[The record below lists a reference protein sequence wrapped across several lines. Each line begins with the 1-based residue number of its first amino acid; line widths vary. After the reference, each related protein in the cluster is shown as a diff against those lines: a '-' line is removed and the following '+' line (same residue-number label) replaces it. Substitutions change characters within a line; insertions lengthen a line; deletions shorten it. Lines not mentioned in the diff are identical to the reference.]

1 MELSLQA
8 LGEQES
14 AQSSARQPLARQS
27 PPQAAPLPRNFT
39 PKQDQDPQDP
49 QSTSIV
55 YVIDDSGSMDGD
67 FPEVRAALEEIRDTD
82 MPNTKVGLIAFG
94 SWTNTVFGLTEHS
107 SSVWTDQRIKVFGAK
122 MAGTIYTHPL
132 NQAVSMLR
140 GDDADIKKIIF
151 LTDAQHQVPGRP
163 TSLMYWLG
171 ITMDGVAFGNHFKD
185 KFDSL
190 KGAAHSTGG
199 QYRMIVK
206 PLQGTTNDPAVT
218 TKALSEILPESVAD
232 DTATLFLVDYS
243 GSILY
248 YAREHREINPAL
260 AAAVSAKN
268 SATGAKV
275 GLAAFRSPHLPGS
288 SSYKLFDTGRY
299 RFRVSG
305 HAASRHCHGPHGY
318 RLGAAEGS

>member
-1 MELSLQA
+1 
-8 LGEQES
+8 
-14 AQSSARQPLARQS
+14 
-27 PPQAAPLPRNFT
+27 
-39 PKQDQDPQDP
+39 
-49 QSTSIV
+49 
-55 YVIDDSGSMDGD
+55 
-67 FPEVRAALEEIRDTD
+67 
-82 MPNTKVGLIAFG
+82 
-94 SWTNTVFGLTEHS
+94 
-107 SSVWTDQRIKVFGAK
+107 
-122 MAGTIYTHPL
+122 
-132 NQAVSMLR
+132 
-140 GDDADIKKIIF
+140 
-151 LTDAQHQVPGRP
+151 
-163 TSLMYWLG
+163 MYWLG

-275 GLAAFRSPHLPGS
+275 GLAAFRSPHLPGHLPINYS
-288 SSYKLFDTGRY
+288 IQDAIGSESLDMWLPAIATGPTDIGWGLRKAHETVSEATATNKRVVLVSDGLTAVDMPADTLAKFGTGR
-299 RFRVSG
+299 RRSASG
-305 HAASRHCHGPHGY
+305 HCGLGSSRRPRPYEG
-318 RLGAAEGS
+318 LG